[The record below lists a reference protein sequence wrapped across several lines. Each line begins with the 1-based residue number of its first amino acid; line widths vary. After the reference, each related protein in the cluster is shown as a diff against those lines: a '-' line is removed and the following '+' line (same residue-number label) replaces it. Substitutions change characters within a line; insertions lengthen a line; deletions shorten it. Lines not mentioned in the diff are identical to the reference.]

1 MATYFIDYENTHSL
15 NGINELTKE
24 DSVIIFY
31 SDNANSLSFDIHQ
44 EILKCEAYIEYKLVK
59 VGTPNALDFQL
70 STYLG
75 YLIKEKEISSEPIF
89 IISKDKG
96 FSAVSHFW
104 EKEKSIIITLQKSL
118 SNREPLPDDI
128 SPTTTKVEKQ
138 NKTKKEDK
146 PQTID
151 RALKNCPQQFSAAE
165 IKEIKYIATQYKT
178 TKALNDN
185 INKILKDSAK
195 TGAAIKA
202 IKPFLKK

>member
-75 YLIKEKEISSEPIF
+75 YLIKEIINMGSAEIS
-89 IISKDKG
+89 
-96 FSAVSHFW
+96 FS
-104 EKEKSIIITLQKSL
+104 L
-118 SNREPLPDDI
+118 
-128 SPTTTKVEKQ
+128 
-138 NKTKKEDK
+138 
-146 PQTID
+146 
-151 RALKNCPQQFSAAE
+151 
-165 IKEIKYIATQYKT
+165 IKY
-178 TKALNDN
+178 
-185 INKILKDSAK
+185 
-195 TGAAIKA
+195 
-202 IKPFLKK
+202 PR

>member
-75 YLIKEKEISSEPIF
+75 YLIKEKEISAEPIF
-89 IISKDKG
+89 IPYLLFLRIKDFPPYLIFG
-96 FSAVSHFW
+96 
-104 EKEKSIIITLQKSL
+104 
-118 SNREPLPDDI
+118 R
-128 SPTTTKVEKQ
+128 
-138 NKTKKEDK
+138 KKN
-146 PQTID
+146 
-151 RALKNCPQQFSAAE
+151 L
-165 IKEIKYIATQYKT
+165 
-178 TKALNDN
+178 
-185 INKILKDSAK
+185 
-195 TGAAIKA
+195 
-202 IKPFLKK
+202 